1 MCAPAIY
8 RSIQLYA
15 TCAARSRTPSP
26 PSHCVLLPVHHT
38 VHIHACVR
46 PCIVRVAMAHDAVL
60 VLRHSSHRRLKC
72 VRAQN
77 NSQTECL
84 RGTPFKE
91 PHQIDNTHTAHFHW
105 RGALGV
111 QSRHARSAEIK
122 LIATARASSADRA
135 GRSVAAPRM
144 CNNISNMPVCT

>member
-46 PCIVRVAMAHDAVL
+46 PCIVRVAMAHDAVQ

-77 NSQTECL
+77 NSQTALAGLAFHRAAPNRQHTHRTFPLEGCV
-84 RGTPFKE
+84 GGAE
-91 PHQIDNTHTAHFHW
+91 PTCTLCGNQINCDREFC
-105 RGALGV
+105 R
-111 QSRHARSAEIK
+111 QSRSQRRSA
-122 LIATARASSADRA
+122 SH
-135 GRSVAAPRM
+135 VQ
-144 CNNISNMPVCT
+144 